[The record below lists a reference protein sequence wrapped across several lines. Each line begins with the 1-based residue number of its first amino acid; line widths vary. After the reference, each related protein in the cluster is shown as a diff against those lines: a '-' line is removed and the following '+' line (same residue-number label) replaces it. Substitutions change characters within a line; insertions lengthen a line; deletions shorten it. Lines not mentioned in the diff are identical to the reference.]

1 MKLRI
6 KYCGGCNP
14 IINRSKLVAAVR
26 NELSKSVDVEVVDQ
40 DADVG
45 LLVSGCQVCCPNLSQ
60 IEDQARQ
67 WVIVGGDRGSS
78 AGLHRQ
84 DLVSEARKLRMRI
97 SNPMQKNGKRI
108 MFSQN

>member
-26 NELSKSVDVEVVDQ
+26 KELSKSVDVEVVDK

-45 LLVSGCQVCCPNLSQ
+45 LLVGGCQVCCPNLSQ

-67 WVIVGGDRGSS
+67 WVIVGGN
-78 AGLHRQ
+78 
-84 DLVSEARKLRMRI
+84 LVDHLPVSIDQLPKIVAEKILKKQHPC
-97 SNPMQKNGKRI
+97 S
-108 MFSQN
+108 

>member
-26 NELSKSVDVEVVDQ
+26 NELSKSVDVEVVDK

-60 IEDQARQ
+60 IEDQARR
-67 WVIVGGDRGSS
+67 WVIVGGD
-78 AGLHRQ
+78 
-84 DLVSEARKLRMRI
+84 LVDHLPVSIEQLPQLVAERI
-97 SNPMQKNGKRI
+97 IKAVPQ
-108 MFSQN
+108 

>member
-14 IINRSKLVAAVR
+14 IINRSRLVNEVK
-26 NELSKSVDVEVVDQ
+26 NELAKTVNVEIVDK

-45 LLVSGCQVCCPNLSQ
+45 LLVGGCQVCCPNLSQ

-67 WVIVGGDRGSS
+67 WVIVGGD
-78 AGLHRQ
+78 
-84 DLVSEARKLRMRI
+84 LVDYLPVSIDQLPFKVAERVLSKL
-97 SNPMQKNGKRI
+97 P
-108 MFSQN
+108 

>member
-14 IINRSKLVAAVR
+14 IINRSRLVNEVK
-26 NELSKSVDVEVVDQ
+26 NELAKTVNVEIVDK

-45 LLVSGCQVCCPNLSQ
+45 LLVGGCQVCCPNLSQ

-67 WVIVGGDRGSS
+67 WVIVGGD
-78 AGLHRQ
+78 
-84 DLVSEARKLRMRI
+84 LVDYLPVSIDQLPFKVAERILSKL
-97 SNPMQKNGKRI
+97 P
-108 MFSQN
+108 

>member
-26 NELSKSVDVEVVDQ
+26 NELSKSVDVEIVDK

-45 LLVSGCQVCCPNLSQ
+45 LLVGGCHVCCPNLSQ

-67 WVIVGGDRGSS
+67 WVIVGGDLVDHLPVPTEQLPQIIAERIIQKQHPGS
-78 AGLHRQ
+78 
-84 DLVSEARKLRMRI
+84 
-97 SNPMQKNGKRI
+97 
-108 MFSQN
+108 